1 VGRPRRMT
9 TATVVL
15 AAVAAVALIATAVAI
30 AAFTARTSNPGNV
43 ITAAPDFTPPAITAT
58 VVAKTQGGAVGFV
71 RKGGGYFVYANVS
84 ADTGNP
90 ASGLNTVKANVNE
103 ITSGQTEAVLAP
115 GTFTAGGVTYNYR
128 SAELTANSVVEGSR
142 PYTVT
147 ATDKA
152 GNAGT
157 VKGTA
162 TVDNV
167 APTAVDIQ
175 TTNVP
180 GGTNG
185 LAELGDTITYTFSEP
200 IEPESVVA
208 GWNGTSTPVVVRLV
222 DNGLLGLS
230 TGNDEAVIYNSAN
243 STQLPLG
250 AINMGRGDYVAGLL
264 GGFISYGATGTPSTM
279 TMSGN
284 TITITLG
291 TLLGVLVGPTTAA
304 GVGTMIWTPVATPYD
319 RAANVMSTTPATESG
334 TADKDF

>member
-1 VGRPRRMT
+1 MGRPRRKGK
-9 TATVVL
+9 
-15 AAVAAVALIATAVAI
+15 AAVALAAVTALALIAAGAAI
-30 AAFTARTSNPGNV
+30 AAFGARTSNPGNT
-43 ITAAPDFTPPAITAT
+43 ITAAPDFVPPAITAT
-58 VVAKTQGGAVGFV
+58 VVAKTQGGVVGFV

-90 ASGLNTVKANVNE
+90 ASGLNTVKANVGE
-103 ITSGQTEAVLAP
+103 ITSGQAEVTLAA

-128 SAELTANSVVEGSR
+128 SAELTANSAIEGSR

-157 VKGTA
+157 VSGTA

-167 APTAVDIQ
+167 APTAADIQ
-175 TTNVP
+175 TANK
-180 GGTNG
+180 GTTVG
-185 LAELGDTITYTFSEP
+185 LAEEKDTITYTFSEP
-200 IEPESVVA
+200 IEPESVLA

-222 DNGLLGLS
+222 DNGLLGLA
-230 TGNDEAVIYNSAN
+230 TGNDEVLIYNSAN
-243 STQLPLG
+243 NAQLPLG
-250 AINMGRGDYVAGLL
+250 AVNMGRSDYVAGLL
-264 GGFISYGATGTPSTM
+264 GGFVSYGATGTPSTM

-304 GVGTMIWTPVATPYD
+304 GTGTMVWTPVATPYD
-319 RAANVMSTTPATESG
+319 RAANVMATSPATESG
-334 TADKDF
+334 AVDKDF